1 MHSEP
6 YRRLAREA
14 TQERLLAEPLQDL
27 ISAEGAV
34 VKQILTALLGSGMN
48 LAKCIGLTNS
58 YGHAALHTA
67 AEGGNVAFIEGV
79 TAAAAAA
86 DTLTA
91 EDAAQLGRAIEKTL
105 GLRDSMGRTPF
116 HYAAMYG
123 TAGTEDP
130 DMRVFS
136 GLEAL
141 AATTPA
147 LGGPAVDMAAVCAPD
162 KHGRDCD
169 AYSASRQPLAQQQ
182 PSDGRSKKAKKNGGW
197 ALSRYGDELYGTER
211 CDVDEIIVEAKWKLR
226 DLNAALAPYIATSKP
241 VVVRGGVRLLKGLTA
256 ALTKSSLVKAFG
268 KRSATVGPIPYAD
281 TFELETVR
289 ARSRQP
295 RLGPWACLTCLLV
308 SPLEDDAA
316 ERVHRVVRGRCCQ
329 RRRPC
334 ICRSRAGRGGGG
346 EAADVPVQQAV
357 PR

>member
-1 MHSEP
+1 
-6 YRRLAREA
+6 
-14 TQERLLAEPLQDL
+14 
-27 ISAEGAV
+27 
-34 VKQILTALLGSGMN
+34 MN

-79 TAAAAAA
+79 TTAAAA

-123 TAGTEDP
+123 TADTEDP

-295 RLGPWACLTCLLV
+295 RCPGLA
-308 SPLEDDAA
+308 
-316 ERVHRVVRGRCCQ
+316 
-329 RRRPC
+329 
-334 ICRSRAGRGGGG
+334 
-346 EAADVPVQQAV
+346 
-357 PR
+357 